1 MLCGHTLARLADGPE
16 WCSNPHSECPQGL
29 RVCIRCM
36 CAVVNPSCTV
46 PIRPLCRRP
55 ILAVH
60 FQAHEACVWATQ
72 AHDACVWVTQ
82 AHEAVSGLHKRTR
95 LCLGYT
101 SARGCVWATQAHEA
115 VSGLHK
121 RTRPESGLHKLSI
134 LSCESHKL
142 DGMLIMLKCTC
153 LHTFKA

>member
-72 AHDACVWVTQ
+72 AHDACVWATQGHEACVWATQGHEACVWDTQ
-82 AHEAVSGLHKRTR
+82 AREAVSGLHKRTR

-101 SARGCVWATQAHEA
+101 SARG
-115 VSGLHK
+115 
-121 RTRPESGLHKLSI
+121 LSLGYTSC
-134 LSCESHKL
+134 LSYPANPTSLTAC
-142 DGMLIMLKCTC
+142 
-153 LHTFKA
+153 